1 MELLIDGDVV
11 AYKIAAVCEEPIHWG
26 NDFWTL
32 HADAYE
38 GKTQVDIWIKD
49 VMAMLGASKVRVF
62 LTGRSNFR
70 TKY

>member
-11 AYKIAAVCEEPIHWG
+11 AYKIASVCEEPVHWG

-38 GKTQVDIWIKD
+38 GKTQVDIWI
-49 VMAMLGASKVRVF
+49 SE
-62 LTGRSNFR
+62 
-70 TKY
+70 